1 MSLEKEEHTFKQL
14 RLYHSGTDNYS
25 FKKGKLYKDIPD
37 SYIIFIYY
45 KDYFKRG
52 LPIYRAKRVEAESK
66 EEDND
71 G

>member
-1 MSLEKEEHTFKQL
+1 MSLEKEEHTFKRL

-25 FKKGKLYKDIPD
+25 FKKGKLYKD
-37 SYIIFIYY
+37 
-45 KDYFKRG
+45 YFKRG
-52 LPIYRAKRVEAESK
+52 LPIYRVKRVEAESK

>member
-1 MSLEKEEHTFKQL
+1 MMKQSLKLF
-14 RLYHSGTDNYS
+14 HSGTDNYS